1 MALTGAPSG
10 EHLIRRAARVA
21 ERSHGELL
29 GVHIRGAGT
38 PTEASSRRLDR
49 HRELLADLGGEYH
62 QLVSDDVVVALIR
75 FAHDENA
82 TQLVLGSSRRSR
94 WAELTRG
101 SIINR
106 VVRESGDLDVHV
118 MSVQPD
124 REREPDGRRIRRM
137 APLPL
142 RRRQAGWL
150 VAVAG
155 TGALTVALTAGR
167 GTFGQGTQYLLYQ
180 VVVLLAALT
189 GGIAPA
195 VVAAVLSSAALHWF
209 FTPPFHTW
217 SIDDPENAL
226 ALVVFLIVGVLVG
239 VLVTALAR
247 RSADARRGRAEAE
260 ALARIATSMIGAAD
274 PLPLMLE
281 SIRSTLGLE
290 GIAVYKGP
298 ERAPVATAGVA
309 PDPVGVRAVEFPGGV
324 LEIRGR
330 LRGDD
335 ERMLAAFTAQLT
347 ATLER
352 QALREEAERA
362 EALAAVDN
370 LRTAILRAVS
380 HDLRTPL
387 ASIKASVTSLLQ
399 TDIHWSP
406 DAEREFLCT
415 VDEEADRLDTVI
427 GNLLDA
433 SRLEAGAI
441 TPANRPVALDEIVS
455 AAFASISGLRSPI
468 DVNIPPELPPVNAD
482 PGLLERAVANLVTNA
497 DNVTPADATVRVTAG
512 LVVDKVQLRIIDQ
525 GPGVPPGQR
534 EEMFRPFQR
543 LGDTTTDSG
552 VGLGLAVARG
562 TIDAMGGNLAA
573 EDTPGGG
580 LTMVVTLP
588 IGPDCG

>member
-1 MALTGAPSG
+1 MHQSPPR
-10 EHLIRRAARVA
+10 EWHR
-21 ERSHGELL
+21 
-29 GVHIRGAGT
+29 T
-38 PTEASSRRLDR
+38 P
-49 HRELLADLGGEYH
+49 
-62 QLVSDDVVVALIR
+62 
-75 FAHDENA
+75 F
-82 TQLVLGSSRRSR
+82 
-94 WAELTRG
+94 
-101 SIINR
+101 
-106 VVRESGDLDVHV
+106 
-118 MSVQPD
+118 
-124 REREPDGRRIRRM
+124 
-137 APLPL
+137 
-142 RRRQAGWL
+142 
-150 VAVAG
+150 
-155 TGALTVALTAGR
+155 
-167 GTFGQGTQYLLYQ
+167 
-180 VVVLLAALT
+180 
-189 GGIAPA
+189 
-195 VVAAVLSSAALHWF
+195 
-209 FTPPFHTW
+209 
-217 SIDDPENAL
+217 
-226 ALVVFLIVGVLVG
+226 
-239 VLVTALAR
+239 
-247 RSADARRGRAEAE
+247 
-260 ALARIATSMIGAAD
+260 
-274 PLPLMLE
+274 
-281 SIRSTLGLE
+281 
-290 GIAVYKGP
+290 
-298 ERAPVATAGVA
+298 
-309 PDPVGVRAVEFPGGV
+309 GVRSIEFPGGV

-335 ERMLAAFTAQLT
+335 ERMLGAFTAQLT

-352 QALREEAERA
+352 QALREDAERA

-455 AAFASISGLRSPI
+455 AAFSSISGLRSPI
-468 DVNIPPELPPVNAD
+468 DVHIPPELPPVNAD
-482 PGLLERAVANLVTNA
+482 PGLLERAVANLITNA

-512 LVVDKVQLRIIDQ
+512 LVVDEVQLRIIDR

-588 IGPDCG
+588 IGLHCG